1 LSTIPSIKLSELT
14 SQIQQVIDG
23 AFGHKTFW
31 IIADITNY
39 TYKPQSNYHYFELV
53 EKDKTA
59 AKILAKVAGRAWGF
73 INLYPSIHIGVVWG
87 GVCVSKQF
95 KKKIIFTPP
104 ATGQKFK
111 NDINVL
117 IQVSV
122 QYNPSFGLQLNLLDI
137 DTNFTLGLFEQQRKE
152 TLERLLRENQ
162 AFIKRAGEGYITR
175 NSELALNQVIQRI
188 AVISSDTSAGF
199 QDFKHTLEHN
209 PFDYKFYID
218 DYFALVQGDGNAKQF
233 LARVIEVFESQKP
246 YDALVIIRGGGAQTD
261 FLIFDNYELNRA
273 IAKFPI
279 PVITG
284 IGHQKNETIADLMAH
299 TSTKTPT
306 KAAEF
311 IIAHNRA
318 FEDNLIGTQKMIL
331 IKTYQMINH
340 HKDRLVRLN
349 QITINTTRNLLHEH
363 HKTIMNLSGMILTNP
378 RIIISNRR
386 KDLSNLQ
393 LNLQS
398 YSKLYFLNKTA
409 HIAHFQSVMRIM
421 SPQNILNKGF
431 AIIKVDGKIAGN
443 ADQIEVGT
451 ELTVRLASSEIK
463 TIVKSKSAYDENEF
477 NL

>member
-53 EKDKTA
+53 EKDKMA
-59 AKILAKVAGRAWGF
+59 AKILAKVAGRAWGNASLNISNF
-73 INLYPSIHIGVVWG
+73 E
-87 GVCVSKQF
+87 K
-95 KKKIIFTPP
+95 

-162 AFIKRAGEGYITR
+162 AFIKKAGEGYITR

-209 PFDYKFYID
+209 PFDYKFHID

-233 LARVIEVFESQKP
+233 LARIIEVFESQKP

-284 IGHQKNETIADLMAH
+284 IGHQKNETITDLMAH

-451 ELTVRLASSEIK
+451 ELTVRLANSEIK

>member
-1 LSTIPSIKLSELT
+1 MNTIPSIKLSELT

-23 AFGHKTFW
+23 AFGNRTFW

-59 AKILAKVAGRAWGF
+59 AKIMAKVAGRAWGNASLNISNF
-73 INLYPSIHIGVVWG
+73 E
-87 GVCVSKQF
+87 K
-95 KKKIIFTPP
+95 

-162 AFIKRAGEGYITR
+162 AFIKKAGDGYITR
-175 NSELALNQVIQRI
+175 NSELVLNQVIQRI

-209 PFDYKFYID
+209 PFGYKFHID

-233 LARVIEVFESQKP
+233 LSRIIEVFESQKP

-311 IIAHNRA
+311 IIAHNRS

-363 HKTIMNLSGMILTNP
+363 HKNIMNLSGMVLTNP

-409 HIAHFQSVMRIM
+409 HIAHFESVMRIM

-443 ADQIEVGT
+443 ADQIDVGT
-451 ELTVRLASSEIK
+451 ALTVRLANAEIK
-463 TIVKSKSAYDENEF
+463 TIVQSKSAYDENEF

>member
-1 LSTIPSIKLSELT
+1 MNTIPSIKLSELT
-14 SQIQQVIDG
+14 GQIQQAIDG
-23 AFGHKTFW
+23 VFGHKTFW
-31 IIADITNY
+31 VIADITNY

-53 EKDKTA
+53 EKDQSA
-59 AKILAKVAGRAWGF
+59 ARIVAKVAGRAWGNASLNISNF
-73 INLYPSIHIGVVWG
+73 E
-87 GVCVSKQF
+87 K
-95 KKKIIFTPP
+95 

-122 QYNPSFGLQLNLLDI
+122 QYNPAFGLQLNLLDI
-137 DTNFTLGLFEQQRKE
+137 DTNFTLGRFEQQRKE

-162 AFIKRAGEGYITR
+162 AFIKRAGDGYVTR
-175 NSELALNQVIQRI
+175 NSSLVLNHVIQRI

-209 PFDYKFYID
+209 SFGYKFDID

-233 LARVIEVFESQKP
+233 LTRIIEVFESQKP

-299 TSTKTPT
+299 TATKTPT

-311 IIAHNRA
+311 IISHNRA
-318 FEDNLIGTQKMIL
+318 FEDELTGIQKMIL
-331 IKTYQMINH
+331 IKTYQTINH
-340 HKDRLVRLN
+340 HKDRLVHLN
-349 QITINTTRNLLHEH
+349 QITINTSRDLLHEH
-363 HKTIMNLSGMILTNP
+363 HKNLLNLSGLILTYP
-378 RIIISNRR
+378 RILISNKG
-386 KDLSNLQ
+386 KDLSNL
-393 LNLQS
+393 LVNLHS
-398 YSKLYFLNKTA
+398 YNRMYLSNKQA
-409 HIAHFQSVMRIM
+409 ELAHFKSVVRIM
-421 SPQNILNKGF
+421 NPQNILNKGF
-431 AIIKVDGKIAGN
+431 AILKIDGKIAGN
-443 ADQIEVGT
+443 AGQIDVGT
-451 ELTVRLASSEIK
+451 ELTVQLASSEIK
-463 TIVKSKSAYDENEF
+463 TIVKSKTKYDGNEF

>member
-1 LSTIPSIKLSELT
+1 MNTIPSIKLSELT

-23 AFGHKTFW
+23 AFGNRTFW

-59 AKILAKVAGRAWGF
+59 AKIMAKVAGRAWGNASLNISNF
-73 INLYPSIHIGVVWG
+73 E
-87 GVCVSKQF
+87 K
-95 KKKIIFTPP
+95 

-162 AFIKRAGEGYITR
+162 AFIKKAGDGYITR
-175 NSELALNQVIQRI
+175 NSELVLNQVIQRI

-209 PFDYKFYID
+209 PFGYKFHID

-233 LARVIEVFESQKP
+233 LSRIIEVFESQKP

-311 IIAHNRA
+311 IIAHNRS

-363 HKTIMNLSGMILTNP
+363 HKNIMNLSGMVLTNP

-409 HIAHFQSVMRIM
+409 HIAHFESVMRIM

-443 ADQIEVGT
+443 ADQIDVGT
-451 ELTVRLASSEIK
+451 ELTVRLANAEIK
-463 TIVKSKSAYDENEF
+463 TIVQSKSAYDENEF

>member
-1 LSTIPSIKLSELT
+1 M
-14 SQIQQVIDG
+14 
-23 AFGHKTFW
+23 
-31 IIADITNY
+31 
-39 TYKPQSNYHYFELV
+39 
-53 EKDKTA
+53 
-59 AKILAKVAGRAWGF
+59 AKVAGRAWGNASLNISNF
-73 INLYPSIHIGVVWG
+73 E
-87 GVCVSKQF
+87 K
-95 KKKIIFTPP
+95 

-162 AFIKRAGEGYITR
+162 AFIKKAGDGYITR
-175 NSELALNQVIQRI
+175 NSELVLNQVIQRI

-209 PFDYKFYID
+209 PFGYKFHID

-233 LARVIEVFESQKP
+233 LSRIIEVFESQKP

-311 IIAHNRA
+311 IIAHNRS

-363 HKTIMNLSGMILTNP
+363 HKNIMNLSGMVLTNP

-409 HIAHFQSVMRIM
+409 HIAHFESVMRIM

-443 ADQIEVGT
+443 ADQIDVGT
-451 ELTVRLASSEIK
+451 ALTVRLANAEIK
-463 TIVKSKSAYDENEF
+463 TIVQSKSAYDENEF

>member
-1 LSTIPSIKLSELT
+1 MSTIPSIKLSELT

-59 AKILAKVAGRAWGF
+59 AKILAKVSGRAWGNASLNISNF
-73 INLYPSIHIGVVWG
+73 E
-87 GVCVSKQF
+87 K
-95 KKKIIFTPP
+95 

-152 TLERLLRENQ
+152 TLERLVRENQ
-162 AFIKRAGEGYITR
+162 AFIKKAGEGYITR

-209 PFDYKFYID
+209 PFDYKFHID

-233 LARVIEVFESQKP
+233 LARIIEVFESQKP

-451 ELTVRLASSEIK
+451 ELTVRLANSEIK

>member
-1 LSTIPSIKLSELT
+1 MSTIPSIKLSELT

-59 AKILAKVAGRAWGF
+59 AKILAKVAGRAWGNAALNISNF
-73 INLYPSIHIGVVWG
+73 E
-87 GVCVSKQF
+87 K
-95 KKKIIFTPP
+95 

-162 AFIKRAGEGYITR
+162 AFIKKAGEGYITR

-199 QDFKHTLEHN
+199 QDFRHTLEHN
-209 PFDYKFYID
+209 PFGYKFYID

-233 LARVIEVFESQKP
+233 LARIIEVFESQKP

-451 ELTVRLASSEIK
+451 ELTVRLANSEIK

>member
-59 AKILAKVAGRAWGF
+59 AKILAKVAGRAWGNASLNITNF
-73 INLYPSIHIGVVWG
+73 E
-87 GVCVSKQF
+87 K
-95 KKKIIFTPP
+95 

>member
-1 LSTIPSIKLSELT
+1 MNTIPSIKLSELT

-23 AFGHKTFW
+23 AFGNRTFW

-59 AKILAKVAGRAWGF
+59 AKIMAKVAGRAWGNASLNISNF
-73 INLYPSIHIGVVWG
+73 E
-87 GVCVSKQF
+87 K
-95 KKKIIFTPP
+95 

-162 AFIKRAGEGYITR
+162 AFIKKAGDGYITR
-175 NSELALNQVIQRI
+175 NSELVLSQVIQRI

-209 PFDYKFYID
+209 PFGYKFRID

-233 LARVIEVFESQKP
+233 LSRIIEVFESQKP

-311 IIAHNRA
+311 IIAHNRS

-363 HKTIMNLSGMILTNP
+363 HKNIMNLSGMVLTNP

-409 HIAHFQSVMRIM
+409 HIAHFESVMRIM

-443 ADQIEVGT
+443 ADQIDVGT
-451 ELTVRLASSEIK
+451 ALTVRLANAEIK
-463 TIVKSKSAYDENEF
+463 TIVQSKSAYDENEF

>member
-1 LSTIPSIKLSELT
+1 MNTIPSIKLSELT

-23 AFGHKTFW
+23 AFGNRTFW

-59 AKILAKVAGRAWGF
+59 AKIMAKVAGRAWGNASLNISNF
-73 INLYPSIHIGVVWG
+73 E
-87 GVCVSKQF
+87 K
-95 KKKIIFTPP
+95 

-162 AFIKRAGEGYITR
+162 AFIKKAGDGYITR
-175 NSELALNQVIQRI
+175 NSELVLSQVIQRI

-209 PFDYKFYID
+209 PFGYKFHID

-233 LARVIEVFESQKP
+233 LSRIIEVFESQKP

-311 IIAHNRA
+311 IIAHNRS

-363 HKTIMNLSGMILTNP
+363 HKNIMNLSGMVLTNP

-409 HIAHFQSVMRIM
+409 HIAHFESVMRIM

-443 ADQIEVGT
+443 ADQIDVGT
-451 ELTVRLASSEIK
+451 ALTVRLANAEIK
-463 TIVKSKSAYDENEF
+463 TIVQSKSAYDENEF

>member
-1 LSTIPSIKLSELT
+1 M
-14 SQIQQVIDG
+14 
-23 AFGHKTFW
+23 
-31 IIADITNY
+31 
-39 TYKPQSNYHYFELV
+39 
-53 EKDKTA
+53 
-59 AKILAKVAGRAWGF
+59 AKVAGRAWGNASLNISNF
-73 INLYPSIHIGVVWG
+73 E
-87 GVCVSKQF
+87 K
-95 KKKIIFTPP
+95 

-162 AFIKRAGEGYITR
+162 AFIKKAGDGYITR
-175 NSELALNQVIQRI
+175 NSELVLNQVIQRI

-209 PFDYKFYID
+209 PFGYKFHID

-233 LARVIEVFESQKP
+233 LARIIEVFESQKP

-311 IIAHNRA
+311 IIAHNRS

-363 HKTIMNLSGMILTNP
+363 HKNIMNLSGMVLTNP

-409 HIAHFQSVMRIM
+409 HIAHFESVMRIM

-443 ADQIEVGT
+443 ADQIDVGT
-451 ELTVRLASSEIK
+451 ELTVRLANAEIK
-463 TIVKSKSAYDENEF
+463 TIVQSKSAYDENEF

>member
-1 LSTIPSIKLSELT
+1 MNTIPSIKLSELT

-23 AFGHKTFW
+23 AFGNRTFW

-59 AKILAKVAGRAWGF
+59 AKIMAKVAGRAWGNASLNISNF
-73 INLYPSIHIGVVWG
+73 E
-87 GVCVSKQF
+87 K
-95 KKKIIFTPP
+95 

-162 AFIKRAGEGYITR
+162 AFIKKAGDGYITR
-175 NSELALNQVIQRI
+175 NSELVLNQVIQRI

-209 PFDYKFYID
+209 PFGYKFHID

-233 LARVIEVFESQKP
+233 LARIIEVFESQKP

-311 IIAHNRA
+311 IIAHNRS

-363 HKTIMNLSGMILTNP
+363 HKNIMNLSGMVLTNP

-409 HIAHFQSVMRIM
+409 HIAHFESVMRIM

-443 ADQIEVGT
+443 ADQIDVGT
-451 ELTVRLASSEIK
+451 ELTVRLANAEIK
-463 TIVKSKSAYDENEF
+463 TIVQSKSAYDENEF

>member
-59 AKILAKVAGRAWGF
+59 AKILAKVAGRAWGNASLNISNF
-73 INLYPSIHIGVVWG
+73 E
-87 GVCVSKQF
+87 K
-95 KKKIIFTPP
+95 

-349 QITINTTRNLLHEH
+349 QITINKGLEPHIGSFTQQ
-363 HKTIMNLSGMILTNP
+363 LSFVYV
-378 RIIISNRR
+378 
-386 KDLSNLQ
+386 KDLAAVLVKALFSPLVSKQYNVSDGNIYNRYALADFIKKALQ
-393 LNLQS
+393 KKTFKFHLPVPIVGAMATLMDVFYAKSRNTPA
-398 YSKLYFLNKTA
+398 LNKEKMA
-409 HIAHFQSVMRIM
+409 
-421 SPQNILNKGF
+421 
-431 AIIKVDGKIAGN
+431 
-443 ADQIEVGT
+443 
-451 ELTVRLASSEIK
+451 ELTAINWACN
-463 TIVKSKSAYDENEF
+463 IDHVKADLGYEPEYDLEKGLNETVSWYKSN
-477 NL
+477 NWL

>member
-1 LSTIPSIKLSELT
+1 MNTIPSIKLSELT

-23 AFGHKTFW
+23 AFGNRTFW

-59 AKILAKVAGRAWGF
+59 AKIMAKVAGRAWGNASLNISNF
-73 INLYPSIHIGVVWG
+73 E
-87 GVCVSKQF
+87 K
-95 KKKIIFTPP
+95 

-162 AFIKRAGEGYITR
+162 AFIKKAGDGYITR
-175 NSELALNQVIQRI
+175 NSELVLNQVIQRI

-209 PFDYKFYID
+209 PFDYKFHID

-233 LARVIEVFESQKP
+233 LARIIEVFESQKP

-311 IIAHNRA
+311 IIAHNRS

-363 HKTIMNLSGMILTNP
+363 HKNIMNLSGMVLTNP

-409 HIAHFQSVMRIM
+409 HIAHFESVMRIM

-443 ADQIEVGT
+443 ADQIDVGT
-451 ELTVRLASSEIK
+451 ALTVRLANAEIK
-463 TIVKSKSAYDENEF
+463 TIVQSKSAYDENEF

>member
-1 LSTIPSIKLSELT
+1 MNTIPSIKLSELT

-23 AFGHKTFW
+23 AFGNRTFW

-59 AKILAKVAGRAWGF
+59 AKIMAKVAGRAWGNASLNISNF
-73 INLYPSIHIGVVWG
+73 E
-87 GVCVSKQF
+87 K
-95 KKKIIFTPP
+95 

-162 AFIKRAGEGYITR
+162 AFIKKAGDGYITR
-175 NSELALNQVIQRI
+175 NSELVLNQVIQRI

-209 PFDYKFYID
+209 PFGYKFHID

-233 LARVIEVFESQKP
+233 LARIIEVFESQKP

-311 IIAHNRA
+311 IIAHNRS

-363 HKTIMNLSGMILTNP
+363 HKNIMNLSGMVLTNP

-409 HIAHFQSVMRIM
+409 HIAHFESVMRIM

-443 ADQIEVGT
+443 ADQIDVGT
-451 ELTVRLASSEIK
+451 ALTVRLANAEIK
-463 TIVKSKSAYDENEF
+463 TIVQSKSAYDENEF

>member
-1 LSTIPSIKLSELT
+1 MSTIPSIKLSELT

-59 AKILAKVAGRAWGF
+59 AKILAKVAGRAWGNASLNISNF
-73 INLYPSIHIGVVWG
+73 E
-87 GVCVSKQF
+87 K
-95 KKKIIFTPP
+95 

-162 AFIKRAGEGYITR
+162 AFIKKAGDGYITR

-209 PFDYKFYID
+209 PFDYKFHID

-233 LARVIEVFESQKP
+233 LARIIEVFESQKP

-318 FEDNLIGTQKMIL
+318 FEDNLIATQKMIL

-363 HKTIMNLSGMILTNP
+363 HKNIMNLSGMVLTNP

-398 YSKLYFLNKTA
+398 YSKLYLLNKTA

-451 ELTVRLASSEIK
+451 ELTVRLANSDIK

>member
-1 LSTIPSIKLSELT
+1 MSTIPSIKLSELT

-59 AKILAKVAGRAWGF
+59 AKILAKVAGRAWGNASLNISNF
-73 INLYPSIHIGVVWG
+73 E
-87 GVCVSKQF
+87 K
-95 KKKIIFTPP
+95 

-162 AFIKRAGEGYITR
+162 AFIKKAGEGYITR
-175 NSELALNQVIQRI
+175 NRELALNQVIQRI

-209 PFDYKFYID
+209 PFDYKFHID

-233 LARVIEVFESQKP
+233 LARIIEVFESQKP

-378 RIIISNRR
+378 RIMISNRR

-398 YSKLYFLNKTA
+398 YGKLYFLNKTA

-451 ELTVRLASSEIK
+451 ELTVRLANSEIK